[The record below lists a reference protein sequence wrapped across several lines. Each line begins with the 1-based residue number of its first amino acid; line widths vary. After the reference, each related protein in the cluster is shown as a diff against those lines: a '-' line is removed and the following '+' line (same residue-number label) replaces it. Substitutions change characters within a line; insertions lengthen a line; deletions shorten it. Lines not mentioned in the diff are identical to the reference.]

1 MTTAVDLLKA
11 KHCGI
16 REYKEH
22 LSTTLLKDFV
32 VITDRGKP
40 VSVNLPYEE
49 VLEMLDIFDEIL
61 DPETVSDVLEGR
73 ESIKSGGKG
82 IPVSNLFN
90 RLRNET

>member
-22 LSTTLLKDFV
+22 LSTTLLKGFI

-40 VSVNLPYEE
+40 ISVNLPYQE

-61 DPETVSDVLEGR
+61 DPETVSNVLKGR
-73 ESIKSGGKG
+73 KSIKSGGKG

-90 RLRNET
+90 KLKNEI

>member
-40 VSVNLPYEE
+40 ISVNLPYE
-49 VLEMLDIFDEIL
+49 EMLDIFDEIL
-61 DPETVSDVLEGR
+61 DPETVNDVLESR
-73 ESIKSGGKG
+73 KSINSGGKG
-82 IPVSNLFN
+82 IPVSTLFN
-90 RLRNET
+90 KFKK

>member
-11 KHCGI
+11 KHCGV

-22 LSTTLLKDFV
+22 LSASFLKDFV

-49 VLEMLDIFDEIL
+49 MLEILDIFDEIL
-61 DPETVSDVLEGR
+61 DPQTVSNILEGR
-73 ESIKSGGKG
+73 KSIKSGAKG

-90 RLRNET
+90 KLKNEI

>member
-1 MTTAVDLLKA
+1 MTTAVDILKA

-16 REYKEH
+16 REYKKH

-40 VSVNLPYEE
+40 ISVNLPYEE

-61 DPETVSDVLEGR
+61 DPETINDVLESR
-73 ESIKSGGKG
+73 KSIKSGGKG
-82 IPVSNLFN
+82 ISVSNLFN
-90 RLRNET
+90 KLRNET